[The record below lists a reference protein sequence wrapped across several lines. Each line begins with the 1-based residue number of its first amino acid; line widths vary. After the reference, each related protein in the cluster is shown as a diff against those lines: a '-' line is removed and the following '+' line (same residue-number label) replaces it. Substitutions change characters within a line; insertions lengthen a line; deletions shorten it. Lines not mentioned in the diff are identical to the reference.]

1 MALNLE
7 IQKSLRRQIPT
18 IALQQTRKIVK
29 SSFQKKKNEMIADFL
44 NHPVSL
50 EIKGGAEAENI
61 SGTLN
66 GITNLFSFL
75 NPLPL

>member
-29 SSFQKKKNEMIADFL
+29 SSFQKRKMK
-44 NHPVSL
+44 
-50 EIKGGAEAENI
+50 
-61 SGTLN
+61 
-66 GITNLFSFL
+66 
-75 NPLPL
+75 